1 MRSRSNSGVRL
12 DQYQRIVHKLIIAHQ
27 QPVTGLFPAS
37 PNNSH
42 AWIRDNVYC
51 ILAVWGLSMA
61 YKKIADQDED
71 RAKAYELEQSCVKL
85 MRGLLMAMMQ
95 QKDKVEK
102 FKTTQ
107 NPLDSLHAKYSS
119 RNGQTVVK
127 DNEWG
132 HLQIDAISLYLLILG
147 QMTASGLQIVFS
159 LDEVAFIQN
168 LVFYIESAY
177 CIPDYG
183 IWERGDKTNHGL
195 PELNASSIGMAKAA
209 LEALNELDLF
219 GARGGSA
226 SVIHVLADEAHKC
239 QAVLQSMLPRESNSK
254 ELDSGLLSIIGFPA
268 FAVDDPQ
275 LIVNTQE
282 AIITKL
288 QGKYGCKR
296 FLRDGYRTPK
306 EDCARLYY
314 ERWELRMFENIECEW
329 PLFYSYLILFHLF
342 QNDKIAVSK
351 YAAKLEE
358 VLVKSDDGMYLMP
371 ESYAV
376 PADLVPAEYSNPGS
390 QPREVVGRCP
400 FLWGQSLYILGKLL
414 QEGFLAV
421 GELDPLNRRL
431 GAQKKP
437 DVVVQVVILAE
448 DNEIRDKLA
457 EHDLHV
463 QTIAEVA
470 PIEVQPARV
479 LSHLY
484 TYLGRNKKLGL
495 SGRKSRDVGILSTSK
510 LYSLKDRVF
519 AFTPQFV
526 DLSRFYIASD
536 NELII
541 DILKGEINF
550 LKSAWQNL
558 LGRPLV
564 TLVIRPVNLDHG
576 RVPLAMVQTMKKLKS
591 GYINGT
597 RVMLGHLGDFLN
609 TSAITDLSFLGS
621 QEDGYPDRLNPDV
634 QAYLNEHLFRSFS
647 HKSTVSVRQTTLRPR
662 QLRRR
667 MSCKGAIKKTR
678 SINADSDT
686 LGMEGNVIERRT
698 STAQLWADARQQ
710 TVPSTSAT
718 SPVTVPAYSNIFVT
732 PPDHDHRP
740 HLERMKEVDKPE
752 IAASKLSQIKNKHD
766 VPKIQLG
773 PASGR
778 TRGNADTNFADT
790 EVEELIAMLRET
802 ENLEEQ
808 GDILQYLV
816 DNQGL
821 DYNTGMLEQ
830 GRVVTVRM
838 LLKGLYEK
846 ACQQK
851 LWGLVRHTAGML
863 GKRVEDLAK
872 AVTDLLVR
880 QKQVTVGMPPNN
892 EYTITAPLPEPELRQ
907 LIHEAYGDDESTAML
922 TQELMVYLAMFIRTE
937 PQLFIEMLRLRVGLI
952 IQVMAKELSR
962 TLNCDGEQASE
973 HLLNLSPFEMKNL
986 LYHILSGKEFAV
998 SSVARGNFTIVSTTS
1013 GRVSKKSQIG
1023 FAPPEQDDLEVQIDD
1038 RQGQWLR
1045 RRRLDGALNRVPRD
1059 FYSRVWTV
1067 LERCQGLAIEGR
1079 VLPQSLTQEMTPGEL
1094 KFALEVETA
1103 LNTIPQPEY
1112 RQLVVE
1118 ALMVL
1123 TLVTE
1128 HNMVSNLGDI
1138 ICVEHLVHKANQIFL
1153 DEQRKS
1159 NGDAMLC
1166 CAKEN
1171 NESLAHTNGLL
1182 CGGVAYI
1189 CQHFYDSAP
1198 SGSYGTMVYIAKAV
1212 AAVLN
1217 CLPKHGEA
1225 ECTIS

>member
-12 DQYQRIVHKLIIAHQ
+12 DYYQRIVHRLIMTHQ

-37 PNNSH
+37 PNNPH

-107 NPLDSLHAKYSS
+107 SPMDSLHAKYSS
-119 RNGQTVVK
+119 KNGQSVVQ
-127 DNEWG
+127 DDEWG
-132 HLQIDAISLYLLILG
+132 HLQIDAISLYLLILA

-159 LDEVAFIQN
+159 LDEVSFIQN

-209 LEALNELDLF
+209 LEAMNELDLF

-275 LIVNTQE
+275 LIMATEE
-282 AIITKL
+282 AIVTRL
-288 QGKYGCKR
+288 QGKFGCKR
-296 FLRDGYRTPK
+296 FLRDGYRTPR
-306 EDCARLYY
+306 EDSARLYY

-342 QNDKIAVSK
+342 QGNKMSVTD
-351 YAAKLEE
+351 YAHKLDE
-358 VLVKSDDGMYLMP
+358 VLVRSDDGMYLMP

-376 PADLVPAEYSNPGS
+376 PADLVSEEYKKPGS

-448 DNEIRDKLA
+448 DNMIRDKLA

-463 QTIAEVA
+463 QTIADVA

-510 LYSLKDRVF
+510 LYSLKDRIF
-519 AFTPQFV
+519 AFTPQNF
-526 DLSRFYIASD
+526 DFEEYYTSRDPSLLAS
-536 NELII
+536 
-541 DILKGEINF
+541 NF
-550 LKSAWQNL
+550 TNQLAFLANNWRHM
-558 LGRPLV
+558 LGRPTI
-564 TLVIRPVNLDHG
+564 TLMATENLLDQN
-576 RVPLAMVQTMKKLKS
+576 RVPLAMIQTMKKLKS

-597 RVMLGHLGDFLN
+597 RVMLGNLGDFLN

-621 QEDGYPDRLNPDV
+621 QEDGCPDKLNPAV
-634 QAYLNEHLFRSFS
+634 QSYLDEHLLRSFS
-647 HKSTVSVRQTTLRPR
+647 QKTVNVKSVGLRPR
-662 QLRRR
+662 HLRRR

-678 SINADSDT
+678 SINVDSET
-686 LGMEGNVIERRT
+686 LGMESSFNERRQ
-698 STAQLWADARQQ
+698 SSAVPPPWLEAKQQ
-710 TVPSTSAT
+710 P
-718 SPVTVPAYSNIFVT
+718 YSNVFVT
-732 PPDHDHRP
+732 SQEKGLMAETDEGMFNNSTTFPLHDR
-740 HLERMKEVDKPE
+740 
-752 IAASKLSQIKNKHD
+752 HD
-766 VPKIQLG
+766 LPKIQVST
-773 PASGR
+773 P
-778 TRGNADTNFADT
+778 TRHRYDTNFADT
-790 EVEELIAMLRET
+790 DVDELVAMLRET
-802 ENLEEQ
+802 ESLEEQ

-816 DNQGL
+816 DTQGL
-821 DYNTGMLEQ
+821 DYNTELTGESEPSTSDKNESSHSEGMLEE

-863 GKRVEDLAK
+863 GKRVEDLSK
-872 AVTDLLVR
+872 AITDLLVR
-880 QKQVTVGMPPNN
+880 QKQVTVGMPPLN
-892 EYTITAPLPEPELRQ
+892 EHTITAPLPEFDLRQ

-937 PQLFIEMLRLRVGLI
+937 PQLFHEMIRLRVGLI

-962 TLNCDGEQASE
+962 TLNCNGELASE

-998 SSVARGNFTIVSTTS
+998 SSVARGNFSIVSCKS
-1013 GRVSKKSQIG
+1013 SRVSKKSQIG
-1023 FAPPEQDDLEVQIDD
+1023 LGDADVSDDRITESDD

-1067 LERCQGLAIEGR
+1067 LEKCQGLAIEGR

-1112 RQLVVE
+1112 RQLIVE

-1128 HNMVSNLGDI
+1128 HNMVSSLGDI
-1138 ICVEHLVHKANQIFL
+1138 ISLEHLVHKANQIFL
-1153 DEQRKS
+1153 EDQRKVQ
-1159 NGDAMLC
+1159 GDATLC
-1166 CAKEN
+1166 CAKSSDEN
-1171 NESLAHTNGLL
+1171 RHTPSGMLL
-1182 CGGVAYI
+1182 CGGAAYI
-1189 CQHFYDSAP
+1189 CQHLYDSAP

-1212 AAVLN
+1212 ASVLD
-1217 CLPKHGEA
+1217 CLPQHGDMD
-1225 ECTIS
+1225 CTIS